1 MSEKSITIGRR
12 ERKRLE
18 TRQQI
23 LTAAA
28 SLFATRGYENT
39 SIDDIAALA
48 DIARGTIFYNF
59 DSKESIVFELR
70 VQAWGQFAAAALEKQ
85 QSGLKAIDC
94 ISQMI
99 LHCVKWCEDNPELA
113 KVFFIPKG
121 PLPEALIP
129 SQLIEAAQHEVSLRA
144 DLDPEWLGHLFTFLI
159 LHGQGLSTSGSFG
172 QSGSE
177 PHINK
182 WTQSL
187 LAGIAP

>member
-39 SIDDIAALA
+39 SIDDIAGLA

-59 DSKESIVFELR
+59 ESKESIVFQLR
-70 VQAWGQFAAAALEKQ
+70 VEAWGQFAAAALEKH

-94 ISQMI
+94 ISHMI

-129 SQLIEAAQHEVSLRA
+129 LILIQGAQEEGSLRA
-144 DLDPEWLGHLFTFLI
+144 DLDAEWLGHLFTFLI
-159 LHGQGLSTSGSFG
+159 LHGQGLSTSGTFG
-172 QSGSE
+172 ELGSE